1 MKLFKLLLIN
11 LFFITFISVQ
21 AQDVQVSNANGYSVD
36 FPHVALGTE
45 NANLIYGTNFYYY
58 SFPIAGP
65 AAPISDPVRP
75 SEDAYGPNTTS
86 IAVNY
91 NSPNQIAIAYMDF
104 HYQYD
109 PVVQFYG
116 IYLVKSNDGGA
127 TWETPELIDTVTYGN
142 SISNLSY
149 NLPVAKYD
157 DNGHLYLFY
166 RVNQNTFDEN
176 ALYLWKDGVRT
187 RIDDQTNDDFETAA
201 DMTVEGSRVS
211 VSYGKM
217 ENENVVFYLR
227 YSTDGGNMF
236 SDPILVKNEGNGF
249 LNGDNFTKAFCN
261 LDGTLEYV
269 CSYFNSPTK
278 WYFSDDNGANWTEA
292 GTVDSHQYLSY
303 VAIKRA
309 DEGYYMKVYVYNQ
322 NVYMSYGSDLN
333 QLNYEGMRLNSVEGH
348 ESGGDY
354 IDFTISPQL
363 NKYAVSWQDDR
374 TGHDEIF
381 YASGD
386 LPPLVGVTDEASV
399 PNEFKLEQNYPNPFS
414 AKGGQTTTINYT
426 IPTVETGHALAVQLN
441 VYDILGHKV
450 ATLFNGEREA
460 GKYSVTFN
468 ASNLPSG
475 IYFYTLR
482 AGDFTATKK
491 MILMK

>member
-1 MKLFKLLLIN
+1 MKLFKLLFMN
-11 LFFITFISVQ
+11 LLFITFISVQ
-21 AQDVQVSNANGYSVD
+21 AQDVQVSDANGYSVD

-45 NANLIYGTNFYYY
+45 NANLIYGTNFYFY
-58 SFPIAGP
+58 SFPIDGP
-65 AAPISDPVRP
+65 TAPISDPIRP

-86 IAVNY
+86 ITVNY
-91 NSPNQIAIAYMDF
+91 SSPNQVAIAYMDF

-116 IYLVKSNDGGA
+116 IYLVKSDDGGA
-127 TWETPELIDTVTYGN
+127 TWGTPELIDTVTYGN

-157 DNGHLYLFY
+157 DNGHLFIFY
-166 RVNQNTFDEN
+166 RVHHNTFVEN
-176 ALYLWKDGVRT
+176 ALYVWKDGEKI
-187 RIDDQTNDDFETAA
+187 RIDDETNNDFETAA
-201 DMTVEGSRVS
+201 DMTVEGTGVS

-217 ENENVVFYLR
+217 ENQNVVFYLR
-227 YSTDGGNMF
+227 YSTDSGNMF

-249 LNGDNFTKAFCN
+249 LNGDNFTKAFWN
-261 LDGTLEYV
+261 IDGTLEYV

-278 WYFSDDNGANWTEA
+278 WYFSDDNGANWTEG

-309 DEGYYMKVYVYNQ
+309 SENYYMKVYVYNQ
-322 NVYMSYGSDLN
+322 NVYMSYGSSLSA
-333 QLNYEGMRLNSVEGH
+333 LNYEGMRLNSVEGH

-354 IDFTISPQL
+354 IDFTISPQQD
-363 NKYAVSWQDDR
+363 KFAVAWQDDR

-381 YASGD
+381 YYSAV
-386 LPPLVGVTDEASV
+386 LPSLVGVTDDASI
-399 PNEFKLEQNYPNPFS
+399 PSKFELEQNYPNPFNP
-414 AKGGQTTTINYT
+414 TTNINYVIARSEAT
-426 IPTVETGHALAVQLN
+426 RQSPELSVQLN

-450 ATLFNGEREA
+450 ATLVNKQQSPGN
-460 GKYSVTFN
+460 YSVQFD
-468 ASNLPSG
+468 ASKLSSG

-482 AGDFTATKK
+482 AGEFTATKK